1 MLPCEHGTPAPTFPQ
16 MSSSSQPRRPR
27 SVAARSLGVST
38 SAAVGVALG
47 AALVAGSARAAGGRL
62 LVYLHIAVKQRAFQS
77 LLQAGLP
84 GITTTTVGR
93 IGDFERVLAQG
104 QDAVLTLPLVLGA
117 QKLNASLR
125 GHRGGSAEE
134 TYALVG
140 TGNIPDPKRV
150 SAVGALD
157 ILGRDGTN
165 GFVRRMLGRD
175 TRVERVTKVEDLL
188 PLLQMQRVDAV
199 LLPTRLF
206 SELKSTSRLPL
217 VQRELEA
224 RVGLPA
230 AASVGPAG
238 PTVLSAIGRLPR
250 DVSKLLGVDEWR

>member
-1 MLPCEHGTPAPTFPQ
+1 
-16 MSSSSQPRRPR
+16 MSSPRKPKPHSDSR
-27 SVAARSLGVST
+27 STPGPVEAAIG
-38 SAAVGVALG
+38 VGVATMLVTR
-47 AALVAGSARAAGGRL
+47 AATAAGGRL
-62 LVYLHIAVKQRAFQS
+62 LVYLHSTVKQRAFQG

-117 QKLNASLR
+117 QRLTPSLR
-125 GHRGGSAEE
+125 GHRDGSSEE
-134 TYALVG
+134 AYALVG
-140 TGNIPDPKRV
+140 AGGPPDPKRV
-150 SAVGALD
+150 AAVGTLD
-157 ILGRDGTN
+157 FLGRDGTS
-165 GFVRRMLGRD
+165 GFVRGMLGRD
-175 TRVERVTKVEDLL
+175 ARVERVTKVEDLL

-199 LLPTRLF
+199 LLPARLVP
-206 SELKSTSRLPL
+206 EIQATSRLPL
-217 VQRELEA
+217 ARQQLDT

-238 PTVLSAIGRLPR
+238 AAVLSAISRLPR

>member
-1 MLPCEHGTPAPTFPQ
+1 
-16 MSSSSQPRRPR
+16 MSSRSHPPKRASDAESSPG
-27 SVAARSLGVST
+27 SSALSL
-38 SAAVGVALG
+38 GVALG
-47 AALVAGSARAAGGRL
+47 TALVAGSAQAAGGRL

-77 LLQAGLP
+77 LLQTGLP

-117 QKLNASLR
+117 LGLTATLR
-125 GHRGGSAEE
+125 GHRAGASEE
-134 TYALVG
+134 PYALVG
-140 TGNIPDPKRV
+140 TGSAPDPKRV
-150 SAVGALD
+150 NAVGTLD
-157 ILGRDGTN
+157 FLGRDGTN

-175 TRVERVTKVEDLL
+175 ARVERVTKVEDLL

-206 SELKSTSRLPL
+206 SELQATSRLPL
-217 VQRELEA
+217 VQQALDA

-238 PTVLSAIGRLPR
+238 ASVISAIARLPR

>member
-1 MLPCEHGTPAPTFPQ
+1 VALPDAST
-16 MSSSSQPRRPR
+16 
-27 SVAARSLGVST
+27 AAAL
-38 SAAVGVALG
+38 GVALG
-47 AALVAGSARAAGGRL
+47 AALVAGSARAASGRL

-104 QDAVLTLPLVLGA
+104 QDAVLTLPLVLSA
-117 QKLNASLR
+117 QKLTVTLR
-125 GHRGGSAEE
+125 GHRGGSNEE

-140 TGNIPDPKRV
+140 AGGVPHPKRV
-150 SAVGALD
+150 TSVGALD
-157 ILGRDGTN
+157 VLGRDGTN
-165 GFVRRMLGRD
+165 GFVRQMVGRD

-188 PLLQMQRVDAV
+188 PLLQMQRVEAV

-206 SELKSTSRLPL
+206 SELQATSRLPL
-217 VQRELEA
+217 VQRELDSK
-224 RVGLPA
+224 VGLPA

-238 PTVLSAIGRLPR
+238 ASVMSAIARLPR
-250 DVSKLLGVDEWR
+250 DVSRLLGVDEWR

>member
-1 MLPCEHGTPAPTFPQ
+1 
-16 MSSSSQPRRPR
+16 MSSRPPLEHPR
-27 SVAARSLGVST
+27 AAAET
-38 SAAVGVALG
+38 SAGASRAAALGVALG

-62 LVYLHIAVKQRAFQS
+62 LVYLHIAVKQRAFQN

-93 IGDFERVLAQG
+93 IGDFERFLAQG

-117 QKLNASLR
+117 QKLTASLR
-125 GHRGGSAEE
+125 GHRGGSSEE

-140 TGNIPDPKRV
+140 AGGPPDPKRV
-150 SAVGALD
+150 TAVGALD

-175 TRVERVTKVEDLL
+175 TRVDRVTKVEDLL
-188 PLLQMQRVDAV
+188 PLLQMQRVEAV

-206 SELKSTSRLPL
+206 AELQATSRLPL
-217 VQRELEA
+217 VQRELDPK
-224 RVGLPA
+224 VGLPA

-238 PTVLSAIGRLPR
+238 PSVISAVGRLPR
-250 DVSKLLGVDEWR
+250 DVSRLLGVDEWR

>member
-1 MLPCEHGTPAPTFPQ
+1 
-16 MSSSSQPRRPR
+16 MSSR
-27 SVAARSLGVST
+27 SHLPQHDSNAERSPGPGGLALGV
-38 SAAVGVALG
+38 AVGTALM
-47 AALVAGSARAAGGRL
+47 AGTAQAAGGRL
-62 LVYLHIAVKQRAFQS
+62 LVYLHIAVKQRAFQG
-77 LLQAGLP
+77 LLQTGLP

-93 IGDFERVLAQG
+93 IGDFDRVLAQG

-117 QKLNASLR
+117 QGLTPVLR
-125 GHRGGSAEE
+125 GHRGGSSEE
-134 TYALVG
+134 SYALVG
-140 TGNIPDPKRV
+140 TGSAPDPRRV
-150 SAVGALD
+150 TAVGTLD
-157 ILGRDGTN
+157 FLGRDGTN
-165 GFVRRMLGRD
+165 AFVRRMLGRD

-206 SELKSTSRLPL
+206 SELQATSRLPL
-217 VQRELEA
+217 VQQPLDA

-238 PTVLSAIGRLPR
+238 ASVISAIARLPR